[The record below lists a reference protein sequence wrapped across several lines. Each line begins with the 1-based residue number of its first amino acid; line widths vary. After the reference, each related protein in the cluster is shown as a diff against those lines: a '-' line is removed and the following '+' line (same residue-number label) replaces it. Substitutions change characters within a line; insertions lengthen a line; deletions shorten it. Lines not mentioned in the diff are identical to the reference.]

1 MRLLVFIS
9 LNAAVRAGAVWH
21 KSVVRVLYSVPRGG
35 STATDIEDETT
46 APLEGNDGKDVD
58 RDMKVKHW
66 ILQQIRT
73 RQERIVLLSQ
83 SLSERGLPF
92 AGLSSISESIVKAMG
107 GGVKVVQAPEW
118 VCEMSTED
126 SPKACLIWGDAE
138 LGTKVVRPRN
148 APDQCVR
155 IDPCALCSLAH
166 RPGGAGSPRSI
177 A

>member
-1 MRLLVFIS
+1 MHLLVFIS
-9 LNAAVRAGAVWH
+9 LHAAVRAGAVWQ
-21 KSVVRVLYSVPRGG
+21 KSVVSLKSVPRGG
-35 STATDIEDETT
+35 STATDAEDETT
-46 APLEGNDGKDVD
+46 PPLEAKDGKDVD
-58 RDMKVKHW
+58 NDMKVKQW

-107 GGVKVVQAPEW
+107 GGVKVVQPPEW
-118 VCEMSTED
+118 VCEMSTEE

-138 LGTKVVRPRN
+138 PGTKVVRPRN
-148 APDQCVR
+148 APDQCVCVC
-155 IDPCALCSLAH
+155 PSALCSLVH
-166 RPGGAGSPRSI
+166 RLGGAVSPRSI